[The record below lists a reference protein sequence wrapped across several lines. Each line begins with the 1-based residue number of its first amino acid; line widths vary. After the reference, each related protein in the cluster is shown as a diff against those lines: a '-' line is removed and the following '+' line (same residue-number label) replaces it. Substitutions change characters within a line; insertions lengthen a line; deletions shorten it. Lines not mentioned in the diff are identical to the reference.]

1 MQAEIKANT
10 SQITTVK
17 KIKSHTIKIGKYTLE
32 YPEDHRK
39 KKPIHKE
46 IMKEL
51 KDE

>member
-1 MQAEIKANT
+1 MQTEIKTNT
-10 SQITTVK
+10 AQITKANK
-17 KIKSHTIKIGKYTLE
+17 KKSHTIKIGKYTLE